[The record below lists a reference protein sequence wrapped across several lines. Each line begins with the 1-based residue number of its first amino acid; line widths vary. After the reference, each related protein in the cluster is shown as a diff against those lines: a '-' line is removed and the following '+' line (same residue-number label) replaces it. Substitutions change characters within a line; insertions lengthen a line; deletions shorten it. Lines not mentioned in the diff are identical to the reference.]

1 MGEARAGV
9 GVAWCLTKRRELS
22 HEQET
27 FAAQNTPHYGSTDHS
42 SRIPSPP
49 RTHAHTHSFRF
60 CSSTHTHIHP
70 RRLRDTKSGRATLLG
85 LEHAN
90 DCCGFAE
97 DSDRAQGPCKG
108 TAPMMGC
115 KGLLLSEQKSGFI
128 KIAALMLAAALLQ
141 LFGLGASLVS
151 SKKMEGERR

>member
-1 MGEARAGV
+1 M
-9 GVAWCLTKRRELS
+9 TKRRELS

-27 FAAQNTPHYGSTDHS
+27 FAAQNTPNENALS
-42 SRIPSPP
+42 SFITHALPPPP
-49 RTHAHTHSFRF
+49 RAHTHSLSPHLFLH
-60 CSSTHTHIHP
+60 THTHIHP